1 MDSQELL
8 NSTTLKISQI
18 LHLSYGE
25 IDKNQLVVLYS
36 QLHVLFSGNEEHMRF
51 WLNTHNKHLNFCPAA
66 YLTDNNYLKK
76 IIKYLDSLILN

>member
-8 NSTTLKISQI
+8 DSTTLKISQI
-18 LHLSYGE
+18 LHLSYGQ

-36 QLHVLFSGNEEHMRF
+36 LLNILYGGNEEHMRL
-51 WLNTHNKHLNFCPAA
+51 WLNTHNKNLNFCPAA

-76 IIKYLDSLILN
+76 IIKHLDSLILN

>member
-8 NSTTLKISQI
+8 DSTSLKISQI

-36 QLHVLFSGNEEHMRF
+36 QLHVIFGGNEEHMRL
-51 WLNTHNKHLNFCPAA
+51 WLNTHDKNLNFCPAA

-76 IIKYLDSLILN
+76 IIKYLDSLTLN

>member
-8 NSTTLKISQI
+8 DSTTLKISQI
-18 LHLSYGE
+18 LHLSYGQ

-36 QLHVLFSGNEEHMRF
+36 LLNILYGGNEEHMRL
-51 WLNTHNKHLNFCPAA
+51 WLNTHDKNLNFCPAA

-76 IIKYLDSLILN
+76 IIKHLDSLILN